1 MEAIGQLAGG
11 IAHDFNN
18 ILSAIIGYGHILQM
32 KMNGS
37 DPLRMNVQHL
47 LEAAD
52 RAAHLTHSLLAFSRK
67 QIINPADVELNEI
80 IPRIDKF
87 LRRIIGED
95 IDLRKIFK
103 KDRITVHADSS
114 QLEQMLLSSASTAIA
129 TARYVLPVPAGPMP
143 KVMSWPA
150 MLSRYTDWFG

>member
-18 ILSAIIGYGHILQM
+18 ILSAIIGYGHILHM
-32 KMNGS
+32 KMKES
-37 DPLRMNVQHL
+37 DPLRMHVQHQ

-95 IDLRKIFK
+95 IDLRTIFK

-114 QLEQMLLSSASTAIA
+114 QLEQIFMNMA
-129 TARYVLPVPAGPMP
+129 TNARD
-143 KVMSWPA
+143 A
-150 MLSRYTDWFG
+150 MEHGGRLTRSEERRVGKECRSRWSPY